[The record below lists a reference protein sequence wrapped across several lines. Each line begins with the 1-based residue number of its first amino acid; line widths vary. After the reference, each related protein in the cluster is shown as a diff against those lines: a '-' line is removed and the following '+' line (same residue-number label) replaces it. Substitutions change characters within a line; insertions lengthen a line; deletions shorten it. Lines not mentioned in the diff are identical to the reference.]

1 MKTLFGVLFLFANLS
16 VVGQV
21 VLYSTDFGTGTTLPA
36 GWSVSGAQASNLQ
49 VINPSTTASTGYNYP
64 LTASGNSTLNDGGST
79 GVAVATLTGQINT
92 VGYTSIQVLFGARK
106 TSAYSGIVQLEW
118 SSDGSNFYSV
128 SFTDVASDGSWYI
141 VNNSTWAGLPIGAEN
156 QTNLFLRLTFTRSN
170 GSGNYSIDDFTVQG
184 YSSSGTVA
192 TDYFR
197 SKQSGN
203 WSLSSSW
210 ESSSNNSTWINA
222 TLIPTSDANS
232 ITIRSG
238 HSITINSN
246 VSADQL
252 TVEPG
257 GVLSHLSGR
266 VFTLND
272 GTGVD
277 MTVNGTYVL
286 NGTIPVGSGTS
297 NINAGG
303 VVRVDNNTGGESDN
317 FAFST
322 NTKVDFKTGSVFQ
335 WNENTAF
342 ETVSIDYFEDNFGAE
357 KPIFRISATNLNVGS
372 NSVTQIFGLLDV
384 TGSVTWTGTG
394 AKYFR
399 DGITGNGDVAQAS
412 SGTFYINGT
421 DAQLGG
427 TGVITLSNGGMQII
441 SPGNVFLTSNKTINS
456 STFDFIVAAGGRL
469 NCSTFVV
476 SGGVDFVLADGG
488 TIGIGSPDGI
498 TTAGG
503 GNIQT
508 SGRSYSSAANYLYYG
523 STNQVTGNFVTTPLA
538 NTVNAFSISNTGTT
552 GNNTVTLTINNTTA
566 SLLYLNNGL
575 FASGINQT
583 LRIASGGIIYGLGGH
598 NPNNATAGNI
608 HFVGGGSTNGTFDGY
623 PYLYSVIVSNGA
635 VDFNG
640 NPNTQS
646 ATIMNSLQL
655 NANGFVTNAPYYQ
668 TGSSLIYSTGGVYS
682 RNVEWGSA
690 GGQGYPH
697 HVTVQ
702 AGTIVDLNSN
712 PISPAQLEIGGDLT
726 IGNANG
732 SGQVYMNNN
741 ISKPL
746 SVKGNLTIGSTS
758 SAANGSIL
766 WLSLSIGGDIWLE
779 GNFTRYNNGSYTDND
794 RAIFFKGSA
803 NTSINTPNVSTTPGL
818 PTQYFSYALMDKT
831 NGTETVTLNCP
842 VGIDHSM
849 TFTKGIV
856 LSSTNNPLVVIDNA
870 TVTGASDLSFV
881 NGPVKKIGDD
891 AFTFPV
897 GKPLL
902 SNPNVGGYRGI
913 GITPIANTSV
923 SDAFTAEFMQ
933 GSATALGPIT
943 ATGLTRVSRCEYW
956 KLDKTNGAVNLA
968 VHVTA
973 SWTARSNCNLVST
986 VPYVSDLPD
995 LVLAHFNG
1003 TSWDSYGANSYTGNT
1018 TTGTITW
1025 NNVSTFSP
1033 FSLGSKDFL
1042 ENLLPLDV
1050 SGFSARARKM
1060 DVAIDWMVG
1069 NNNEQDEFI
1078 LERSKDGINFE
1089 TLKVVPA
1096 KVILFTAAYAEDDK
1110 QPFTGWNYYRLRALS
1125 KLGKEKVSHTVK
1137 VWFGREQ
1144 QISITPNP
1152 ASEKIIA
1159 SFAEPSSISQIEL
1172 VNISGQVL
1180 QRIQTVQFNNIIDI
1194 SHLQAGI
1201 YYLRISGKNGLSTKS
1216 FIKQ

>member
-1 MKTLFGVLFLFANLS
+1 MMKTLFGVLFLFANLS

-21 VLYSTDFGTGTTLPA
+21 VLYSTDFGTSGTLPT
-36 GWSVSGAQASNLQ
+36 GWSFTGAQPANLSISSSTPSSGYNSPITASSGYNLQ
-49 VINPSTTASTGYNYP
+49 
-64 LTASGNSTLNDGGST
+64 DGGLA
-79 GVAVATLTGQINT
+79 GVAIATVGGQINT
-92 VGYTSIQVLFGARK
+92 TGYSTIQVSFAARK
-106 TSAYSGIVQLEW
+106 TAAYAGSILFEW
-118 SSDGSNFYSV
+118 STDGTNWNGI
-128 SFTDVASDGSWYI
+128 SFTDVAANAAWAV
-141 VNNSTWAGLPIGAEN
+141 VNGGAWLSLPAGAEN
-156 QTNLFLRLTFTRSN
+156 QTNLQFRLTFTRPN

-184 YSSSGTVA
+184 YSLSGTAA

-222 TLIPTSDANS
+222 TLVPTSAANS

-252 TVEPG
+252 TVETG
-257 GVLSHLSGR
+257 GVLSHLNSR

-272 GTGVD
+272 GTGFD

-286 NGTIPVGSGTS
+286 NGTMPVGSGS
-297 NINAGG
+297 SIINSGG
-303 VVRVDNNTGGESDN
+303 VVRVDDNTGGESDD
-317 FAFST
+317 FAFSA

-342 ETVSIDYFEDNFGAE
+342 ETVSTDYFDDNFGIE

-372 NSVTQIFGLLDV
+372 NSTTRIFGLLDV

-399 DGITGNGDVAQAS
+399 DGITGNGAVDQAS

-427 TGVITLSNGGMQII
+427 TGIITLSSGGMQII

-498 TTAGG
+498 TSAGG

-523 STNQVTGNFVTTPLA
+523 NTNQVTGNFVTTPLA

-575 FASGINQT
+575 FASGANQT
-583 LRIASGGIIYGLGGH
+583 LRIAAGGIIYGLGGH

-608 HFVGGGSTNGTFDGY
+608 HFIGGGSTNGTFDGY
-623 PYLYSVIVSNGA
+623 PNLYSVIVSNGA

-655 NANGFVTNAPYYQ
+655 NINGFVTNAPYYQ

-732 SGQVYMNNN
+732 SGQVYMNN
-741 ISKPL
+741 SMSRPL
-746 SVKGNLTIGSTS
+746 SIKGNLVIGSTNA
-758 SAANGSIL
+758 AANGSIL
-766 WLSLSIGGDIWLE
+766 WLSQSNGGDLWLE
-779 GNFTRYNNGSYTDND
+779 GNFTRYSNGSYTDND

-803 NTSINTPNVSTTPGL
+803 NASINTPNVTITPGI
-818 PTQYFSYALMDKT
+818 PTQYFSYALMDKA
-831 NGTETVTLNCP
+831 NGTETLTLNCP

-856 LSSTNNPLVVIDNA
+856 LSSTNHPLVFIDNA
-870 TVTGASDLSFV
+870 IASGATDLSFV
-881 NGPVKKIGDD
+881 NGPVKKIGDE

-902 SNPNVGGYRGI
+902 SNPNVGGYRAI

-933 GSATALGPIT
+933 ASATALGPIT
-943 ATGLTRVSRCEYW
+943 AAGLTRVSRCEYW
-956 KLDKTNGAVNLA
+956 KLDKTNGAANLA

-973 SWTARSNCNLVST
+973 SWTARSNCNVVST

-1003 TSWDSYGANSYTGNT
+1003 TSWNSYGANSYTGNT

-1050 SGFSARARKM
+1050 SGFAARARKV
-1060 DVAIDWMVG
+1060 DVAIDWMVS

-1078 LERSKDGINFE
+1078 LERSKDGIRFE

-1096 KVILFTAAYAEDDK
+1096 KVILSTAAYAEVDK
-1110 QPFTGWNYYRLRALS
+1110 QPFNGWNYYRLRALD
-1125 KLGKEKVSHTVK
+1125 KVGKEKVSHTVK
-1137 VWFGREQ
+1137 VWFGREE
-1144 QISITPNP
+1144 QIRISPNP

-1180 QRIQTVQFNNIIDI
+1180 QRIQTIQFNNILDI

>member
-1 MKTLFGVLFLFANLS
+1 MMKTLLAVLFLFANLS

-21 VLYSTDFGTGTTLPA
+21 VLYSTDFGTGTTLPT
-36 GWSVSGAQASNLQ
+36 GWSFSGTANLAISSSTQSDTYNSPISFSAGSNLR
-49 VINPSTTASTGYNYP
+49 
-64 LTASGNSTLNDGGST
+64 DEGSA
-79 GVAVATLTGQINT
+79 GSAIATVGGQINT
-92 VGYTSIQVLFGARK
+92 TGYSTIQVSFGARK
-106 TSAYSGIVQLEW
+106 TSAYGGSVVFEW
-118 SSDGSNFYSV
+118 SANGTTWNGIT
-128 SFTDVASDGSWYI
+128 FTDVTA
-141 VNNSTWAGLPIGAEN
+141 NATWAVVNGGTWLSLPAGAEN
-156 QTNLFLRLTFTRSN
+156 QTDLQFRLTFTRPN
-170 GSGNYSIDDFTVQG
+170 GSGFYSIDDFTVQG
-184 YSSSGTVA
+184 YSLSGTVA

-210 ESSSNNSTWINA
+210 ESSSDNSTWINA
-222 TLIPTSDANS
+222 TLIPTSAANS
-232 ITIRSG
+232 IAIRSG
-238 HSITINSN
+238 HTITINTN

-252 TVEPG
+252 TIETG
-257 GVLSHLSGR
+257 GELNHSNSR
-266 VFTLND
+266 VFTLNN
-272 GTGVD
+272 GSGVD
-277 MTVNGTYVL
+277 MAVNGTYVL

-297 NINAGG
+297 NINSGG
-303 VVRVDNNTGGESDN
+303 VVRVDDNTGGESDN

-322 NTKVDFKTGSVFQ
+322 NTNVDFKTGSVFQ

-342 ETVSIDYFEDNFGAE
+342 ETVSIDYFEDNFGTE
-357 KPIFRISATNLNVGS
+357 KPIFRISVTNLNVGS
-372 NSVTQIFGLLDV
+372 NSITRIFGLLDV

-399 DGITGNGDVAQAS
+399 DGITGAGSVSQSS
-412 SGTFYINGT
+412 SGTFYINGV

-427 TGVITLSNGGMQII
+427 TGIITVSSGGMQII

-523 STNQVTGNFVTTPLA
+523 STNQITGNFVTTPLA

-552 GNNTVTLTINNTTA
+552 GNNTVTLTIDNTTA

-575 FASGINQT
+575 FASGTNQT
-583 LRIASGGIIYGLGGH
+583 LRIAAGGIIYGLGGH

-608 HFVGGGSTNGTFDGY
+608 HFIGGGSTNGTFDGY

-690 GGQGYPH
+690 SDQGYPH

-712 PISPAQLEIGGDLT
+712 PIGPAQLELGGDFT

-732 SGQVYMNNN
+732 SGQVYMNNSMN
-741 ISKPL
+741 KPL
-746 SVKGNLTIGSTS
+746 WVRGNLIIGSTNT
-758 SAANGSIL
+758 AANGSIL
-766 WLSLSIGGDIWLE
+766 WLSLANGGDLWLE

-803 NTSINTPNVSTTPGL
+803 NTSINTPDVTITPGT

-842 VGIDHSM
+842 VGIDHAM

-856 LSSTNNPLVVIDNA
+856 ISSTNHPLVFIDNA

-881 NGPVKKIGDD
+881 NGPVKKIGND

-897 GKPLL
+897 GKTLL
-902 SNPNVGGYRGI
+902 SSPNVGGYRAI
-913 GITPIANTSV
+913 GITPFANTSI

-933 GSATALGPIT
+933 SSATALGPIT

-956 KLDKTNGAVNLA
+956 NLDKTNGAANLA

-973 SWTARSNCNLVST
+973 SWTARSNCNVVNT
-986 VPYVSDLPD
+986 VPYISDLPK
-995 LVLAHFNG
+995 LVLAHFG
-1003 TSWDSYGANSYTGNT
+1003 SSWDSYGGNT
-1018 TTGTITW
+1018 RTGDVTTGSITW

-1033 FSLGSKDFL
+1033 FSLGSTDFL

-1050 SGFSARARKM
+1050 SGFSAKARKT
-1060 DVAIDWMVG
+1060 DVAIDWMVS
-1069 NNNEQDEFI
+1069 NNDEQDEFI
-1078 LERSKDGINFE
+1078 LERSRDGIRFE

-1096 KVILFTAAYAEDDK
+1096 KVILFTAGYAEVDT
-1110 QPFTGWNYYRLRALS
+1110 QPFHGWNYYRLRAVDKS
-1125 KLGKEKVSHTVK
+1125 GKEKVSHVVK
-1137 VWFGREQ
+1137 AWFGREQ
-1144 QISITPNP
+1144 QIRISPNP

-1180 QRIQTVQFNNIIDI
+1180 QRIQTIQFNNIIDI